1 VKRALL
7 AITLVLAAVPAWP
20 LYPVTIELHHRSA
33 ESLLSVLRPLAAP
46 ATLAG
51 SGTQLQVRA
60 APNDLARVTHLIE
73 QADRPLRPL
82 LITLRDEPPPGEP
95 DPPAGDGS
103 VTLTT
108 GRALPGDSYGNGQML
123 STLPQRAN
131 EVLEGEPLLISMP
144 AAQSIWF
151 RGGGAGAGPK
161 SAAGG
166 PDVAGMVHFDA
177 VSDFTARIWLNGETV
192 AIDLEPRAAG
202 RLRAGSD
209 PNFEGATV
217 YGRPGQWIAL
227 AGSATSRDWTATA
240 SGAPGT
246 GLWIKVQARGP

>member
-7 AITLVLAAVPAWP
+7 AITLVLAAAPAWP
-20 LYPVTIELHHRSA
+20 LDPVTIELHHRSA

-60 APNDLARVTHLIE
+60 APTDVARVTRLIG

-82 LITLRDEPPPGEP
+82 AFALRDQPPPGEP
-95 DPPAGDGS
+95 DPPGGDRS
-103 VTLTT
+103 VTLAT
-108 GRALPGDSYGNGQML
+108 GRAMPADSYGNGQML
-123 STLPQRAN
+123 STSPQNAN
-131 EVLEGEPLLISMP
+131 ELLEGDPLLISIP

-161 SAAGG
+161 SASSS
-166 PDVAGMVHFDA
+166 PDVAGVVHFDA

-202 RLRAGSD
+202 RLSAGSD

-217 YGRPGQWIAL
+217 YGRLGQWIAL
-227 AGSATSRDWTATA
+227 GGSATSRDWTATG

-246 GLWIKVQARGP
+246 GLWIKVRARGP

>member
-1 VKRALL
+1 MKRALL
-7 AITLVLAAVPAWP
+7 ATTLLLAAVPAWP
-20 LYPVTIELHHRSA
+20 LDPVTIELHHRSA

-60 APNDLARVTHLIE
+60 APTDLAHVVRLIE
-73 QADRPLRPL
+73 QADRPLRAL
-82 LITLRDEPPPGEP
+82 LVALRGEPPPGEA
-95 DPPAGDGS
+95 DPSAGGGS
-103 VTLTT
+103 VTLGT

-123 STLPQRAN
+123 STSPQHAN
-131 EVLEGEPLLISMP
+131 ELLEGDPLVISMP

-151 RGGGAGAGPK
+151 RGGGARARPK
-161 SAAGG
+161 SASSG
-166 PDVAGMVHFDA
+166 PDVAGVVHFDA

-217 YGRPGQWIAL
+217 YGRLGQWIAL
-227 AGSATSRDWTATA
+227 AGSGTSRDWTATA
-240 SGAPGT
+240 PGAPGT

>member
-1 VKRALL
+1 
-7 AITLVLAAVPAWP
+7 
-20 LYPVTIELHHRSA
+20 
-33 ESLLSVLRPLAAP
+33 
-46 ATLAG
+46 
-51 SGTQLQVRA
+51 
-60 APNDLARVTHLIE
+60 
-73 QADRPLRPL
+73 
-82 LITLRDEPPPGEP
+82 
-95 DPPAGDGS
+95 
-103 VTLTT
+103 
-108 GRALPGDSYGNGQML
+108 
-123 STLPQRAN
+123 
-131 EVLEGEPLLISMP
+131 MP

-151 RGGGAGAGPK
+151 RGGGAGAGPKSAAGGPGAGPK

-217 YGRPGQWIAL
+217 YGRLGQWIAL